1 MQRFDLRFE
10 LDLSVARAGRLG
22 SQISTMCATRS
33 GSASTHAGIAWL
45 SGIHHSRRRGTGTSS
60 RLRHVAAQVDDELTA
75 IPGGRLQQVPSARV
89 HRHLGRFE
97 MAESGIQT

>member
-10 LDLSVARAGRLG
+10 LDLSVAKAGRLG

-45 SGIHHSRRRGTGTSS
+45 SGIHHSRRRGTGASS

-75 IPGGRLQQVPSARV
+75 ISGGRLQQVPSARV